1 MTHLTNIIFFLG
13 LSLLLVHEL
22 DAVKRH
28 EWRIFPIL
36 SSLPEKTAY
45 ILFVSLH
52 LPLFTL
58 ILFYLTHPNPEI
70 RYWFIISMD
79 IFFIAHMGLHGLYK
93 NHKENDFENGF
104 SKVIISLMAIFGGCH
119 LLLIAILKFA

>member
-45 ILFVSLH
+45 FLFVSLH

-70 RYWFIISMD
+70 GYWFIISMD

-93 NHKENDFENGF
+93 NHKENDFGNGF
-104 SKVIISLMAIFGGCH
+104 SKVIIFLTAIVGGCH